1 MKNVLISLAALAALS
16 TAAVASD
23 RDDDLRQSGIFSGQY
38 SAQQKAQGYAHGST
52 VTETF
57 GVAND
62 GAPLSAFEIMQK
74 NAIENERNDNQSHN
88 NGGAI

>member
-16 TAAVASD
+16 TAALASD

-38 SAQQKAQGYAHGST
+38 SAQQKGYAHGST
-52 VTETF
+52 ATEAF

-62 GAPLSAFEIMQK
+62 GAPLTAFEIMQK
-74 NAIENERNDNQSHN
+74 NAIENERNDSNSNH
-88 NGGAI
+88 NGGAKS